1 MGDSKQHGQLNEQLR
16 KFVVNFDEWS
26 ELASSDPDS
35 FESRRQTMLDD
46 FFEQIPAE
54 RQHRLRGLQ
63 FRIDMERRKA
73 KTPLAACIRI
83 SNMMWDSVSGENGL
97 VETIRLLNEDVETL
111 RVRPS
116 RSSANVLNFRKPN

>member
-1 MGDSKQHGQLNEQLR
+1 MADIKQLRPLNEQLR

-26 ELASSDPDS
+26 DLANRDPDS
-35 FESRRQTMLDD
+35 FEDRRRAMLNH
-46 FFEQIPAE
+46 FFDQIPEE
-54 RQHRLRGLQ
+54 RQQRLRGLQ

-97 VETIRLLNEDVETL
+97 VDTIRLLNEDVEA
-111 RVRPS
+111 RRDRPHQG
-116 RSSANVLNFRKPN
+116 SASILSFRKPN